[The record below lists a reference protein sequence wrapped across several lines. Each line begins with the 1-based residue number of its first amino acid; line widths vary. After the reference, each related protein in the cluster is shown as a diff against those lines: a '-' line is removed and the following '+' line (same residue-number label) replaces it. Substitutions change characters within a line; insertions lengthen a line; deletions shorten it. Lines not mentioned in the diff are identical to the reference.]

1 MSTIPLVRKFLPL
14 AYTVP
19 VIAFAIAGSVIYKC
33 QTNDEET
40 AEALE
45 YRMAYSQDGIGYNW
59 YEWSKNKPPS
69 EPYVKRTSN
78 SFFSVPSI

>member
-1 MSTIPLVRKFLPL
+1 MPL
-14 AYTVP
+14 AYTIP
-19 VIAFAIAGSVIYKC
+19 VIAFAIAGSVICKC

-40 AEALE
+40 PEALE

-59 YEWSKNKPPS
+59 YEWSKNKPSS
-69 EPYVKRTSN
+69 EPYVKHIPN

>member
-1 MSTIPLVRKFLPL
+1 MPL

-40 AEALE
+40 AELLD
-45 YRMAYSQDGIGYNW
+45 YRLSYTLDGIGFNW
-59 YEWSKNKPPS
+59 YEWSKNKPSS
-69 EPYVKRTSN
+69 EPYIKRTPN